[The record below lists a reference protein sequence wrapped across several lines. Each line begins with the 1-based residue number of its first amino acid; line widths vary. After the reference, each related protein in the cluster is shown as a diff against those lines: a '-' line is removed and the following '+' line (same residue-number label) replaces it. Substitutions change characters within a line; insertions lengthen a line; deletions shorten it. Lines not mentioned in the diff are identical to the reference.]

1 MGRLCPFV
9 STVNPTEILIIGG
22 KTGQLLQDVYVFS
35 KETNETT
42 YLGDSGLASYNY
54 PLQTALTNESG

>member
-54 PLQTALTNESG
+54 PL